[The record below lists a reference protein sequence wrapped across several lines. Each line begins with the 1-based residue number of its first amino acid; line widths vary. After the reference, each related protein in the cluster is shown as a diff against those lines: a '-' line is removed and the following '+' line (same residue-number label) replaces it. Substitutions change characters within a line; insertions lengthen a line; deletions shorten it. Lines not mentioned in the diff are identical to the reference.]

1 MWDVFG
7 DAARA
12 PQVDRLDESKG
23 SMTVQPNS
31 QDPNSQWSDSSSM
44 PAGCA
49 DLIAPVLYDLVL
61 WGFTEENSFGQRV
74 LRSDIQARL
83 DGHDAA
89 DRELNDLEGNPLYVG
104 YRCQAC
110 WEAAVT
116 LVTYGQHL
124 CAWNDG
130 PVGALPHRSHR

>member
-1 MWDVFG
+1 
-7 DAARA
+7 
-12 PQVDRLDESKG
+12 
-23 SMTVQPNS
+23 MTVKPNS
-31 QDPNSQWSDSSSM
+31 EDPNSTQQSDSSSTRSEC
-44 PAGCA
+44 G
-49 DLIAPVLYDLVL
+49 DLVSPVLYDLVL
-61 WGFTEENSFGQRV
+61 WGFVEENSFGQRV

-89 DRELNDLEGNPLYVG
+89 ERELNDLEGNPLYVG

-124 CAWNDG
+124 CAWDPR
-130 PVGALPHRSHR
+130 PVGAVPHRPHP